1 MPQKLGNLPN
11 KAKIKFGSLYGAP
24 IIWIKADKNHAGY
37 PANSVTLVTNQIIKL
52 LCFDAI
58 ESANGNS
65 DRRNYGNNRYIWSN
79 LRKWLN
85 SDAGA
90 GAWYTAQH
98 SADAPPSTANVW
110 NGVNQY
116 QTLAGF
122 LNAFSAN
129 ERAALLDTTITVGK
143 SSTDGGG
150 TETCVDKIFP
160 LSCTEVGLSGDH
172 VCGSKLAIFSD
183 NSSRV
188 ATVTASCVANS
199 NYSSNPSANSA
210 WYYWLRDA
218 YAGSAG
224 GARGV
229 RSGGTLGWGYAYYG
243 LYGLRPACNLSSD
256 LLISDTTDGDGCYTV
271 VYNQAPTAP
280 SSISVP
286 SEVIGGENLVISW
299 GQSTDPDGNLAGYK
313 LERKNN
319 GGTWTQVYSGS
330 SRSYTDSITYGW
342 ESVQYRVKAY
352 DTAGAESAYAT
363 SPSRTVTNNR
373 PPVISGNNTD
383 LGSFAAAPPSYEY
396 TVTDADGHQ
405 VTVVEKLDG
414 AQLKTYTATLGHTNT
429 LTISSDAWLKLLN
442 GEHTLTIAATDA
454 KQETAVRT
462 LTFDKAV
469 NSVEFVQTVA
479 MAADDMPTKAL
490 VNIQGAFPA
499 GSTLSVWVC
508 NNGNDASPTWED
520 ITQKALNSQKHFFT
534 NKTKTASS
542 WGVKIKVKL
551 LRGSAVGPCYV
562 QSVGGN
568 FA

>member
-1 MPQKLGNLPN
+1 M
-11 KAKIKFGSLYGAP
+11 
-24 IIWIKADKNHAGY
+24 
-37 PANSVTLVTNQIIKL
+37 TLVTNQIIKL
-52 LCFDAI
+52 LCFDAK

-218 YAGSAG
+218 YAGSAN
-224 GARGV
+224 GARLV
-229 RSGGTLGWGYAYYG
+229 NSDGTLNGVSAYNG
-243 LYGLRPACNLSSD
+243 HYGLRPACNLSSD